1 VPNKVKT
8 DKAEWKISFV
18 DKPKVKTD
26 PDDKPVQKIEK
37 VDRKAKMPP
46 PPPPPPPKPKA
57 DKGESKPNSDQAIK
71 LKPQKEDVKEKET
84 KKIIK

>member
-1 VPNKVKT
+1 MKA

-46 PPPPPPPKPKA
+46 PPPPPKPKA

>member
-46 PPPPPPPKPKA
+46 PPPPPKPKA

>member
-1 VPNKVKT
+1 MPNKVKT

-37 VDRKAKMPP
+37 VDRKVKM

>member
-1 VPNKVKT
+1 MPNKVKT

-46 PPPPPPPKPKA
+46 PPPPPKPKA

>member
-1 VPNKVKT
+1 MPNKVKT

-37 VDRKAKMPP
+37 VDRKMKM

-71 LKPQKEDVKEKET
+71 LKPQKENVKEKET